1 MHTETKEKQSA
12 RAPMGHRLSELP
24 LGRTKLYELIGKGE
38 LDARKCGDATIVLNW
53 NEYVSRLPKVQVGNA
68 A

>member
-1 MHTETKEKQSA
+1 
-12 RAPMGHRLSELP
+12 MGHRLSELP